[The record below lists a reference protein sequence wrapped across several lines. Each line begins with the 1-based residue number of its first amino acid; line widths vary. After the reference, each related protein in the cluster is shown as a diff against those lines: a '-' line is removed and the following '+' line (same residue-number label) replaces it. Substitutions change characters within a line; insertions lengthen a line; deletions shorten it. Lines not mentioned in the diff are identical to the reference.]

1 MYVWFRRSERS
12 HKKEGTEN
20 EYEQAKELKTINSMT
35 PIWKKDKKNVKEEE
49 YESFY
54 IENQV

>member
-1 MYVWFRRSERS
+1 MEIERS

-35 PIWKKDKKNVKEEE
+35 PIWKKDK
-49 YESFY
+49 
-54 IENQV
+54 